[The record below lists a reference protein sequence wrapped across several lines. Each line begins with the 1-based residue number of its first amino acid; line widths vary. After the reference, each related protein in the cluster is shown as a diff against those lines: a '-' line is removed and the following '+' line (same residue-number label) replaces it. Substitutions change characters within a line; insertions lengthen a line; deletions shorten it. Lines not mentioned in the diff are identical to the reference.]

1 MLKKHRKFC
10 RCGFNH
16 LDATLIIQKSS
27 RYLWDTLYIP
37 PVNLV
42 GTCLC
47 FILWQR
53 FLVCFWFGFEFDVN
67 LNFLGFLHSGLY
79 FRFMLSMQSFMISW
93 KLVKLVLYLLYPG

>member
-1 MLKKHRKFC
+1 MCLDLFIFPIFLTVVGSGQPLKISF
-10 RCGFNH
+10 
-16 LDATLIIQKSS
+16 
-27 RYLWDTLYIP
+27 YYIP
-37 PVNLV
+37 PLNLV

-47 FILWQR
+47 FLLCQR

-67 LNFLGFLHSGLY
+67 LNFVGFLHSGLY